1 MADSPK
7 VLLVDDVGANLV
19 SLDATLSSLPCER
32 LFAHSGN
39 EALRML
45 LKQEY
50 AVMLLDVQMPEMDGF
65 EVARLARSNPETRDI
80 PIIFLTATRETPE
93 GVLRGYGSGAVDYL
107 IKPVEPDV
115 LRAKVRI
122 FLDIFIARERLSAQ
136 LDLYRT
142 TLKELETA
150 NEALWHFTRAASHD
164 LRQPVH
170 GMHGMLELL
179 AREVGDRP
187 RAMRDIALMTQTCD
201 RLAALLDSLLAY
213 AGLQKPAAME
223 EVELSP
229 LVEQVV
235 ADLAPRIEAE
245 GAMVDIE
252 QLPRVRGDAGRL
264 YQLFANL
271 IGNALKFRRPG
282 VAACVSVRGERRP
295 GCMASIEVVDNGIG
309 IPKDQAEKVFVA
321 FQRLHNVRDYEGSG
335 LGLAICRQIVE
346 QHGGQISVE
355 SEPGQGSRFSFTLAA
370 GTVPNTHR
378 AQTASVTH

>member
-1 MADSPK
+1 VDSPK
-7 VLLVDDVGANLV
+7 VLLVDDVRANLV
-19 SLDATLSSLPCER
+19 SLDATLSGLPCECIH
-32 LFAHSGN
+32 AHSGN

-45 LKQEY
+45 LKHPY

-107 IKPVEPDV
+107 SKPVNPDV

-122 FLDIFIARERLSAQ
+122 FLDIFEARERLSAQ
-136 LDLYRT
+136 LELYRA

-187 RAMRDIALMTQTCD
+187 RAMRDIGMMSQTCD
-201 RLAALLDSLLAY
+201 RLSALLDSLLAY
-213 AGLQKPAAME
+213 AGLQKPVAIE
-223 EVELSP
+223 DVELTV
-229 LVEQVV
+229 LVRQVV
-235 ADLAPRIEAE
+235 SDLGPRIHAE
-245 GAMVDIE
+245 GAMVDVE
-252 QLPRVRGDAGRL
+252 ELPRVRGDAGRL

-282 VAACVSVRGERRP
+282 VAACVSIRGQRAP
-295 GCMASIEVVDNGIG
+295 GCMASLEVVDNGIG
-309 IPKDQAEKVFVA
+309 IPKEQAEKVFVA

-346 QHGGQISVE
+346 QHGGRIGVE
-355 SEPGQGSRFSFTLAA
+355 SEPEQGARFFFTL
-370 GTVPNTHR
+370 GTTSATHR
-378 AQTASVTH
+378 DQAPLVAH